1 MKNSNQPA
9 RKNYEPPPGKK
20 SGSEYHP
27 SERKTGDAYQNPVQK
42 TGEKT
47 APGKTGNLGNLGQTD
62 PSGDSAPFK
71 SPKKEDQEQENDGDI
86 TD

>member
-1 MKNSNQPA
+1 MKNTNQIE
-9 RKNYEPPPGKK
+9 RKK
-20 SGSEYHP
+20 S
-27 SERKTGDAYQNPVQK
+27 TQ
-42 TGEKT
+42 
-47 APGKTGNLGNLGQTD
+47 APGKTGNLGDLGQTD